1 MSPRRCARAGRP
13 RPWPGD
19 ARRGG
24 RPFSPRLGVGGRER
38 SRRMEYEEAL
48 AYIHGLGRFGSRLGL
63 ERITRLLDLAGRP
76 HSDLRV
82 IHVAGTNG
90 KGSVTALVASVL
102 QAAGY
107 RTGMYVSPY
116 LEDFRERI
124 QVDGQCIPERDL
136 AAWVESL
143 RPLADRVV
151 AEGLDHPTEFEFI
164 TLLAMCYFAARRV
177 DYVALEVGLGGR
189 FDATNV
195 VAQPLACV
203 ISNIALDHTDRLGHT
218 LGEIAFEKAGI
229 IKPGCPVVTGARDP
243 EALEVIARVAREKG
257 SRLLVAGEDFSWQ
270 ERYCD
275 WRGQR
280 VDLDCPD
287 RRFAD
292 LFIPLVG
299 RHQQSNTA
307 CAVTALEVGV
317 PGLPERT
324 VREGVAGCRWPGR
337 LEVLAESPLVV
348 IDAAH
353 NPDGAAALRQAL
365 DLFPRRRLVMVLGV
379 LKDKNAEAMVP
390 LLAPLAD
397 LLVATTPV
405 GPRAGAPE
413 RIAHLARPLCR
424 EVAVEPDLADALE
437 VALGAAA
444 PQDMVLVAGSI
455 YLVGPARALL
465 RQRLD
470 SRAQPTCAP

>member
-1 MSPRRCARAGRP
+1 
-13 RPWPGD
+13 
-19 ARRGG
+19 
-24 RPFSPRLGVGGRER
+24 
-38 SRRMEYEEAL
+38 MEYEEAL

-243 EALEVIARVAREKG
+243 EALEVIARVARDKG

-280 VDLDCPD
+280 VDLHCPD
-287 RRFAD
+287 RRFAG

-413 RIAHLARPLCR
+413 RIADLARPLSR

-444 PQDMVLVAGSI
+444 PGDMVLVAGSI

>member
-1 MSPRRCARAGRP
+1 
-13 RPWPGD
+13 
-19 ARRGG
+19 
-24 RPFSPRLGVGGRER
+24 
-38 SRRMEYEEAL
+38 MEYEEAL

-317 PGLPERT
+317 PGLPEGT